1 MIIEQKISAVI
12 QAYKSLTEA
21 NKGFLSVSREHIES
35 FRNLI
40 DQRAMICEDIELLSQ
55 EIVREAR
62 RLFNGTTF
70 DSSSMTDALRA
81 LPIVCPEMSDVCQQ
95 LKDALREVVE
105 SDSSVE
111 NFISRLSSEIRAEIN
126 TVRKGSQG
134 LKGYRQVETL
144 GSCFINK
151 VK

>member
-134 LKGYRQVETL
+134 IKGYRQVETL

>member
-12 QAYKSLTEA
+12 QAYLSLIEA

-40 DQRAMICEDIELLSQ
+40 DQRTLISEDIDLLSQ
-55 EIVREAR
+55 EIVKEAEK
-62 RLFNGTTF
+62 LFIGTTF
-70 DSSSMTDALRA
+70 DSSSMIDALRA
-81 LPIVCPEMSDVCQQ
+81 LPLVCPEMSEICQQ
-95 LKDALREVVE
+95 LKDTLRELVE

-111 NFISRLSSEIRAEIN
+111 KFISKLSSEIRTEIN
-126 TVRKGSQG
+126 KVRKGSQG
-134 LKGYRQVETL
+134 IKGYRQVETL